1 VRVDPA
7 HVYDVLRAIGRP
19 VPVEALAF
27 ALLVRPAELKP
38 VLEEW
43 DGKLWRF
50 DGTTVVPLSTIL
62 EQNSTIQYHGGAA
75 LGPG

>member
-1 VRVDPA
+1 MRGVDPA

-43 DGKLWRF
+43 DGKLWSLN
-50 DGTTVVPLSTIL
+50 GSEVKPL
-62 EQNSTIQYHGGAA
+62 
-75 LGPG
+75 

>member
-1 VRVDPA
+1 MKVDPA

-38 VLEEW
+38 VLEAW
-43 DGKLWRF
+43 DGKLWQY
-50 DGTTVVPLSTIL
+50 DGREVGPLD
-62 EQNSTIQYHGGAA
+62 AR
-75 LGPG
+75 

>member
-1 VRVDPA
+1 MRGVDPA

-38 VLEEW
+38 VLEKW
-43 DGKLWRF
+43 DGKLWSLN
-50 DGTTVVPLSTIL
+50 GSEVKPL
-62 EQNSTIQYHGGAA
+62 
-75 LGPG
+75 